1 MKEQRTARLQLIL
14 AMVIFGTVGI
24 FVRYIPLPSSVIACA
39 RGFLGT
45 AFLLL
50 YMGIR
55 RERMDRS
62 AVRAHLVPLL
72 LSGVAIGLNWVLL
85 FESYRYTTVAT
96 ATLCYYL
103 SPTFVI
109 LASPILIKEK
119 LPAKKLVCALVAL
132 FGMVFVSGVIKGGLP
147 TAGEGRGVLFGIG
160 AAALYASVVLLN
172 KKLGG
177 LTAND
182 KTVMQ
187 LLAAAVTA
195 LPYVLLTEDVG
206 AMSLSLT
213 EGLLLLFVG
222 IVHTGLAYTVY
233 FGSLKTIPAQTAAIF
248 SYIDPVVAILLSA
261 LLLREKMDVF
271 TAIGAVL
278 ILGSALASEVDFRK
292 ENGKFPGK

>member
-1 MKEQRTARLQLIL
+1 MNQQSSARLQLVS
-14 AMVIFGTVGI
+14 AMAIFGTVGI
-24 FVRYIPLPSSVIACA
+24 FVRYIPLPSSIIACA

-50 YMGIR
+50 CMGIR
-55 RERMDRS
+55 REKMCMA
-62 AVRAHLVPLL
+62 AVKVHLVPLV

-109 LASPILIKEK
+109 LASPILIREK
-119 LPAKKLVCALVAL
+119 LPAKKLICAFVAL
-132 FGMVFVSGVIKGGLP
+132 LGMVFVSGVIKGGLP
-147 TAGEGRGVLFGIG
+147 TAGEGKGVLCGVG

-172 KKLGG
+172 KKLGS

-187 LLAAAVTA
+187 LFIAALVA
-195 LPYVLLTEDVG
+195 LPYVLFTEDVT
-206 AMSLSLT
+206 ALSLT
-213 EGLLLLFVG
+213 LLEGFLLLFVG
-222 IVHTGLAYTVY
+222 IIHTGFAYAMY

-261 LLLREKMDVF
+261 LLLREKMDAF
-271 TAIGAVL
+271 TAIGAIL
-278 ILGSALASEVDFRK
+278 ILGSALLSELSPRK
-292 ENGKFPGK
+292 KNGSFPGK